1 MSTSTMN
8 AMDCSPSVTF
18 DSNVIEV
25 VLDDE
30 KRIGDAAKRVFHA
43 LQSGIIKGFVARSY
57 FAHDAIKRGGRIN
70 ALCGGIEFLIPSNPL
85 LYQRGL
91 GLRVVQT
98 STTELNSY
106 NEKTINLMQALN
118 MNVLEFRRALWPEV
132 AIELPLLDP
141 PVDYNTRIKVM
152 REVIEDEYHCGF
164 YRFRQFLKQV
174 VGNEGS
180 DLSLLMQLKEREF
193 SKAAFNVAFAE
204 AADGDALIAH
214 YGYGIDYFCTNDE
227 ASKAGEQSVF
237 SPLHRNV
244 LHDKFNVKIVSLPQL
259 AEIIKESKGGA
270 RHG

>member
-1 MSTSTMN
+1 
-8 AMDCSPSVTF
+8 
-18 DSNVIEV
+18 
-25 VLDDE
+25 
-30 KRIGDAAKRVFHA
+30 
-43 LQSGIIKGFVARSY
+43 
-57 FAHDAIKRGGRIN
+57 
-70 ALCGGIEFLIPSNPL
+70 
-85 LYQRGL
+85 
-91 GLRVVQT
+91 
-98 STTELNSY
+98 
-106 NEKTINLMQALN
+106 MQALN

-180 DLSLLMQLKEREF
+180 DFSLLMQLKEREF